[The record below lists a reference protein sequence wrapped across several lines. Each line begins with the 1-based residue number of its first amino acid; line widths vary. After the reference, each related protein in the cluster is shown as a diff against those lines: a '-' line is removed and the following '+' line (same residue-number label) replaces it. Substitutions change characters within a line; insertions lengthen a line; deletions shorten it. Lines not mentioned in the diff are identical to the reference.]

1 MADAAKQNEEQG
13 NKEEGNEEEG
23 NGEQEGDKKK
33 TTKKDTQR
41 GKRRNFAMICLAF
54 TCVYTALNA
63 ISNLQSSINTDQDIG
78 LRSLA
83 ISSSGAIV
91 ACLLLTTPLVYI
103 FGYKW
108 SIVLGQ
114 VGIIAYVAA
123 NMYPKAVLMYP
134 SKY

>member
-1 MADAAKQNEEQG
+1 MPDAAKQNEEQG
-13 NKEEGNEEEG
+13 NNEEENEEQG
-23 NGEQEGDKKK
+23 NKEQEGDKKK
-33 TTKKDTQR
+33 TKKDTQT
-41 GKRRNFAMICLAF
+41 GKRRNFAVICLAF

-83 ISSSGAIV
+83 ISSSAAIV
-91 ACLLLTTPLVYI
+91 ACLFFTTPLVYI
-103 FGYKW
+103 FGFKW

-114 VGIIAYVAA
+114 VGITAYVAA
-123 NMYPKAVLMYP
+123 NMYPQAVLMYP